1 MCEARPKILLAHSY
15 YLAHDAK
22 QWRKMK
28 PYPPLATL
36 LVASVLRERGF
47 DVELFDAML
56 AGSEAEFVR
65 ALDASDAAIVGI
77 LEDNFNFL
85 TKMCTTRNREAA
97 LAMVAAAHARSRR
110 VAVNG
115 SDATDHA
122 SAYLAA
128 GADAVIPVSY
138 TH

>member
-1 MCEARPKILLAHSY
+1 MVCRARPKILLAHSY

-56 AGSEAEFVR
+56 ARSETDFVR
-65 ALDASDAAIVGI
+65 ALDASDAVIVGI

-97 LAMVAAAHARSRR
+97 LAMVAAAHARSRL

-122 SAYLAA
+122 ASYLAA
-128 GADAVIPVSY
+128 GA
-138 TH
+138 